1 MKKEKEKKK
10 IILTDTIIGLS
21 YNLCIWIRIYECHHL
36 YWGQLILLQTNLKLS
51 PSTYYVV
58 IYKLFLCIIGTNS
71 LSHNLSESVNHL

>member
-21 YNLCIWIRIYECHHL
+21 YNLCIWIRIYECRHL
-36 YWGQLILLQTNLKLS
+36 YWGQLILLQTKLKLS

-58 IYKLFLCIIGTNS
+58 IYKLFLCII
-71 LSHNLSESVNHL
+71 